1 MDLRVPQDNGAGYAT
16 LWSQLI
22 RQWLFVHAVNVT
34 LLLAFTHCMAPS
46 HSTFLLAGGRL
57 RPPPVLDHG
66 KDITKSRTVCLFHL
80 PFSQFLHTRCHSLP
94 IHLCN
99 CRWQTLASLA
109 SLIWAMTP
117 SRPRR
122 MALSLTCPL
131 SFSWRAR

>member
-66 KDITKSRTVCLFHL
+66 KDITKSRTVADFGLSRVL
-80 PFSQFLHTRCHSLP
+80 DLGNDT
-94 IHLCN
+94 I
-99 CRWQTLASLA
+99 QTKTYGTVTYMPPELLMEGK
-109 SLIWAMTP
+109 MTK
-117 SRPRR
+117 
-122 MALSLTCPL
+122 ACDVYGYGVIV
-131 SFSWRAR
+131 W